1 MIKILKNILSIIKL
15 YGALYLSL
23 LFNFFFGK
31 RRTKEMYNNFGN
43 FLLNEVKTM
52 NIESKIKFY
61 KKDKIDEKKWG
72 ILVANH
78 NSIID
83 CLVLVKLFMSNNIGW
98 NDIKTVSRISKRM
111 IQNKVL
117 NIFDMLLLK
126 KNLLDDTH
134 NLNRI
139 LHKWRRENKPLQ
151 IILFP
156 EGNIYN
162 KNLSNYNN
170 LLNPTNGIFELLRY
184 KLSEIENVYD
194 FTILYKIKNKRLIGE
209 YEIITN
215 LSNDDL
221 EISVEME
228 KYNISQIDEKWIF
241 NVWDK
246 KDKVIERHL

>member
-1 MIKILKNILSIIKL
+1 MSINKELYTKILDSVPIITVDIVIFNPEKDKV
-15 YGALYLSL
+15 L
-23 LFNFFFGK
+23 LFK
-31 RRTKEMYNNFGN
+31 
-43 FLLNEVKTM
+43 
-52 NIESKIKFY
+52 
-61 KKDKIDEKKWG
+61 
-72 ILVANH
+72 
-78 NSIID
+78 
-83 CLVLVKLFMSNNIGW
+83 
-98 NDIKTVSRISKRM
+98 
-111 IQNKVL
+111 
-117 NIFDMLLLK
+117 
-126 KNLLDDTH
+126 
-134 NLNRI
+134 
-139 LHKWRRENKPLQ
+139 RENKPLQ